1 MTRARLTRGEALDLA
16 RLHGFPLDSDFHAL
30 TSGEVEGVLAA
41 ADARG
46 YRKPRTANGS
56 RGRSF
61 HAYLRRAADRK
72 GGEA

>member
-16 RLHGFPLDSDFHAL
+16 RLDGFPLDSDFHAL

-46 YRKPRTANGS
+46 YRKPRTRERNKYALDRHS
-56 RGRSF
+56 R
-61 HAYLRRAADRK
+61 
-72 GGEA
+72 